1 MPRLIGNE
9 MQQHKLGGNF
19 TFSAK
24 RIEHLGATEYT
35 LVTIAVDE
43 TGSVSGFKDQL
54 LAMLQAAVGSCKS
67 SPRSD
72 NLLVRVLYFSDK
84 YKGGVKEIHG
94 FKPLAEIDPS
104 QYPMPNPGGMT
115 PLCDA
120 AYSAIGA
127 MNKYGKELYD
137 RDYLA
142 NGIAFIVTDGG
153 ENASVATMPMVK
165 SELAKS
171 VTGEVLESMISIVIG
186 INTQVCG
193 PELDEF
199 TKEAGITKY
208 IDAGDLS
215 DKTIAEKTLA
225 KIAQFVSRSVSSQSQ
240 SLGTGGP
247 SQQIAPT
254 I

>member
-1 MPRLIGNE
+1 MPRLITPEG
-9 MQQHKLGGNF
+9 MQNHKLGGNF
-19 TFSAK
+19 TFTAK

-35 LVTIAVDE
+35 LVTIATDE
-43 TGSVSGFKDQL
+43 SGSVSGFMDQL
-54 LAMLQAAVGSCKS
+54 LAMVQESVGSCKS

-84 YKGGVKEIHG
+84 HPNGVKEIHG
-94 FKPLAEIDPS
+94 FKPLAEIDPA
-104 QYPMPNPGGMT
+104 QYPMPNPGGWT

-120 AYSAIGA
+120 VYSAVGA

-142 NGIAFIVTDGG
+142 NGIVFIITDGG

-165 SELAKS
+165 TELAKS
-171 VTGEVLESMISIVIG
+171 VTGEILESMISILIG
-186 INTQVCG
+186 VNVDRCKDI
-193 PELDEF
+193 LDEF
-199 TKEAGITKY
+199 SREAGITQF
-208 IDAGDLS
+208 IDAGDAS
-215 DKTIAEKTLA
+215 AKNLA
-225 KIAQFVSRSVSSQSQ
+225 KIANFVSRSVSSQSQ

-247 SQQIAPT
+247 SQQIAAT